1 MSTLP
6 PKTASEL
13 LTTPVQFL
21 KGVGPERGELLSRMG
36 LRCARDVLFFFP
48 RDYED
53 MSELRPIGRLE
64 EGQPVSV
71 CGWVEEVELKTTA
84 GGKVILGVLVREQ
97 NEFLRAIWFNQA
109 FLRPKFRWGGKVLL
123 SGTPKM
129 NGFRWEMVH
138 PKVAFLGDNEEPPPG
153 RILPV
158 YGLTEGVNQQQMR
171 RVVHGAVEQYASL
184 LDEVLPE
191 SLRDAKRIWPI
202 QAALPQLH
210 APRDKT
216 SLEQARHRFV
226 YQELLVLQLGLAMRR
241 AKRERDC
248 RAPVLDCTDR
258 IDERIRRL
266 FPFSFTAD
274 QNRAIADVVADL
286 RRGVPMNRLLQ
297 GDVGSGK
304 TVVAMYAMLLAVSQG
319 YQAALMA
326 PTEVLA
332 RQHARTLERSLRES
346 RVRIGLLTGSISAA
360 GRREMLQSISS
371 GEIDL
376 VVGTHAVIHAV
387 ARSDARFAR
396 LALVVIDEQH
406 KFGVRERAA
415 LREAGI
421 EPHYL
426 VMTATPIPRTVSM
439 TLFGDLDLS
448 TLRSSPPGRQPV
460 HTYLASDEQRPRW
473 WEFFRK
479 KLCEGRQGIVIVPMV
494 EDQEIDIRQ
503 ELENWNNGPTSPD
516 SSSEAGTELVAL
528 SRSTPVAESP
538 AAESP
543 AAESGATES
552 ETLDGDGQ
560 DGVRGGEEIAS
571 DESADGEMGRPAI
584 ASVARAYESLVNGPL
599 AEFRVDLIHGRLSAA
614 EKDRAME
621 QFRDGETQVLVAT
634 SVIEVGVDV
643 PNVAVMTIENG
654 ERFGLAQLHQ
664 LRGRVGRGGHAGY
677 VCVFANPNP
686 NSELSQRRLQAFTR
700 TTDGFEL
707 AELDF
712 ELRGPGDLFGT
723 RQHGLP
729 PLRIADLRRDIDVLR
744 DARTDA
750 QAIIAADPELR
761 APEFAR
767 LRRMMLVRY
776 GESLDLGDVG

>member
-1 MSTLP
+1 MSTFP
-6 PKTASEL
+6 SKTASEL

-64 EGQPVSV
+64 EGRPVSV
-71 CGWVEEVELKTTA
+71 CGWVEEVELKTTS
-84 GGKVILGVLVREQ
+84 GGKVILGVLIREQ
-97 NEFLRAIWFNQA
+97 NDFLRAIWFNQA
-109 FLRPKFRWGGKVLL
+109 FLRPKFRWGAKVLF

-138 PKVAFLGDNEEPPPG
+138 PNVAFLADNEDPPPG

-210 APRDKT
+210 SPRDKA

-248 RAPVLDCTDR
+248 RAPVLDCTER
-258 IDERIRRL
+258 IDARIRRL
-266 FPFSFTAD
+266 FPFSFTVD
-274 QNRAIADVVADL
+274 QNGAIADVVADL

-304 TVVAMYAMLLAVSQG
+304 TVVAMYAMLVAVSQG

-332 RQHARTLERSLRES
+332 RQHARTLERSLKES

-360 GRREMLQSISS
+360 GRREMLQAIS
-371 GEIDL
+371 GGQIDL
-376 VVGTHAVIHAV
+376 VVGTHAVIHAI
-387 ARSDARFAR
+387 ARSDARFAK
-396 LALVVIDEQH
+396 LGLVVIDEQH

-460 HTYLASDEQRPRW
+460 HTYLAGEDQRPRW

-479 KLCEGRQGIVIVPMV
+479 KLREGRQGIVIVPMV
-494 EDQEIDIRQ
+494 EEREVDIRQ
-503 ELENWNNGPTSPD
+503 ELENWNNAS
-516 SSSEAGTELVAL
+516 
-528 SRSTPVAESP
+528 ESP
-538 AAESP
+538 ASLNDDATDLPTASATLSAGGADQERDPEANSESV
-543 AAESGATES
+543 EH
-552 ETLDGDGQ
+552 
-560 DGVRGGEEIAS
+560 S
-571 DESADGEMGRPAI
+571 DADGIEDEGTGRPAV

-599 AEFRVDLIHGRLSAA
+599 AEFRVDLIHGRLSAE
-614 EKDRAME
+614 EKDLAME
-621 QFRDGETQVLVAT
+621 KFRDGATQVLVAT

-664 LRGRVGRGGHAGY
+664 LRGRVGRGQHAGY
-677 VCVFANPNP
+677 VCVFASPNA
-686 NSELSQRRLQAFTR
+686 ELSQRRLEAFTR

-729 PLRIADLRRDIDVLR
+729 PLRIADLRRDIGILR
-744 DARTDA
+744 DARKDA

-761 APEFAR
+761 AAEYAR